1 MSRFLADTA
10 VTRVDENRWT
20 AQISKAWWI
29 IRGPNG
35 GYLAALAMRAL
46 TETVGD
52 PERAARSLTLH
63 YLRPPVEGAV
73 TIDVTVERSG
83 RTLDSLSIRMT
94 QNDRLLVIGLAA
106 FAVDRV
112 SESFDDLVMPDVARP
127 EDLEPPPVPGED
139 VPMRAHYDQ
148 RWVFGEHPIAGEPR
162 PDEPAVVGGWIRL
175 AEATPLDHT
184 VLAALSDAWL
194 PAVFGKLSRPNPVPT
209 VDLTVHFRDDPPM
222 KHEWCLV
229 QFTSRTLT
237 RGYLEEDGV
246 LWSEDGRVLANSRQL
261 GVVLEMPG

>member
-10 VTRVDENRWT
+10 VTRVSEHRWT
-20 AQISKAWWI
+20 ANVSRAWWI
-29 IRGPNG
+29 VRGPNG
-35 GYLAALAMRAL
+35 GYLAALVMRAL

-63 YLRPPVEGAV
+63 YLRPPVEGPV
-73 TIDVTVERSG
+73 EIEITVERSG

-94 QNDRLLVIGLAA
+94 QNEKLLVIGLAA
-106 FAVDRV
+106 FAIDRV
-112 SESFDDLVMPDVARP
+112 SESFDDLVMPDVPRP
-127 EDLEPPPVPGED
+127 EALEPPPVPSED
-139 VPMRAHYDQ
+139 VPMRARYDQ
-148 RWVFGEHPIAGEPR
+148 RWVFGERPIAGEPR
-162 PDEPAVVGGWIRL
+162 RDEPAVVGGWIRL
-175 AEATPLDHT
+175 AEETPLDHT

-209 VDLTVHFRDDPPM
+209 IDLTVHFRDAPPLV
-222 KHEWCLV
+222 HEWCLV

-261 GVVLEMPG
+261 GVVIESPG